1 MKLAWEATA
10 LLGSQGLF
18 SKDSFTKTQL
28 NRVPFKSYVYS
39 YMTQGRLGA
48 FHNKYFTTG
57 DYRRF
62 SKQEEIGE

>member
-1 MKLAWEATA
+1 M
-10 LLGSQGLF
+10 G
-18 SKDSFTKTQL
+18 

-39 YMTQGRLGA
+39 YITQGRLGA
-48 FHNKYFTTG
+48 FHTKYFTTG